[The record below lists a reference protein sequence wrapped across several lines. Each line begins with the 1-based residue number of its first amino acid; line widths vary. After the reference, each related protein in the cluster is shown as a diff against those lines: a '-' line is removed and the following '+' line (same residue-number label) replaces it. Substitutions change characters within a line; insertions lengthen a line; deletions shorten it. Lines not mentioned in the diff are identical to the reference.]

1 MASHRKSIVRQTIER
16 FDSKMAIGE
25 SRREAKRLIR
35 EEQGPLWSVS
45 DGKIHSYKTRSVYQE
60 HTIRFVKWVR
70 EQYHIISLLS
80 NWIHAPTN

>member
-1 MASHRKSIVRQTIER
+1 
-16 FDSKMAIGE
+16 MAIGE

-70 EQYHIISLLS
+70 EQYHIISLEQLS
-80 NWIHAPTN
+80 ARISALQQQIAEL

>member
-1 MASHRKSIVRQTIER
+1 M
-16 FDSKMAIGE
+16 
-25 SRREAKRLIR
+25 
-35 EEQGPLWSVS
+35 S
-45 DGKIHSYKTRSVYQE
+45 DGKIHSYKIRSVYQE